1 MLNNFSIS
9 NMTLLYC
16 NSASLKKWITSGVAV
31 LFILLFV
38 YAAVSKLIDYENFTL
53 QLAQSLLL
61 SAFAPVIA
69 WLVPFTEFAI
79 AILLV
84 IPRFRIFAL
93 YASFLLMVMFS
104 GYIFIILNFT
114 DFIPCSCGGV
124 LEKLGWTEHLI
135 FNIIFALFAAAAIV
149 VGVRKVFPR
158 KLLMLCLLCVVG
170 LGTVSLLYVFSENEM
185 HRNNAFQRRYI
196 PEPLDLLKEILLE
209 GNSYYIAGMEPEKIY
224 LGNYNAPLYLD
235 EVDIKTGTISKF
247 RVTVSNTTLPYRRV
261 RIAVKA
267 PYYYLG
273 DGTVPI
279 LFRGTIEERKARP
292 YYEEAYFTHFT
303 LADTSRIGLVS
314 ISANSGNTTL
324 GVLHKE
330 KEKLGHTFNDSII
343 SEQVEGVI
351 DADGSLL
358 WNAQNQTFIY
368 VYRYRN
374 SFEVMDA
381 QLKHLFTGRT
391 IDTISEAIL
400 DLAYY
405 KDTAQYKLGAKS
417 VVVNKASTTYG
428 DYLFIE
434 SDRLGKFDDED
445 LTEVASIIDVYNTAE
460 RTYAFSF
467 YLYHDK
473 GKKLT
478 DLRVDGKLLIAI
490 FGETLKLYKLKP
502 AYFNS
507 GSNGTHTAQYQD

>member
-1 MLNNFSIS
+1 MTFLNFHN
-9 NMTLLYC
+9 
-16 NSASLKKWITSGVAV
+16 ASFKKWLTNSVAG

-38 YAAVSKLIDYENFTL
+38 YAAVSKLLDHENFSL

-61 SAFAPVIA
+61 SAFATVIA
-69 WLVPFTEFAI
+69 WLVPLTEIAI

-93 YASFLLMVMFS
+93 YASFLLMVMFT
-104 GYIFIILNFT
+104 GYIYIILNFT

-124 LEKLGWTEHLI
+124 LEDLGWTEHLI
-135 FNIIFALFAAAAIV
+135 FNIVFALLAALAIV
-149 VGVRKVFPR
+149 MGGRKVFAG
-158 KLLMLCLLCVVG
+158 KLLILGSLVIIG

-196 PEPLDLLKEILLE
+196 PEPLELQKEISLD
-209 GNSYYIAGMEPEKIY
+209 GNSYYIAGMDSRKIY

-235 EVDIKTGTISKF
+235 EVDIKTGTTSTF
-247 RVTVSNTTLPYRRV
+247 TVSLSNTTLPYRRV
-261 RIAVKA
+261 RIAVMA

-279 LFRGTIEERKARP
+279 LFRGRLQKGEAIP
-292 YYEEAYFTHFT
+292 YYEDVYFNHFT

-324 GVLHKE
+324 GIINNE
-330 KEKLGHTFNDSII
+330 KQKLEHTFNDSILR
-343 SEQVEGVI
+343 EQVEGVI

-358 WNAQNQTFIY
+358 WNTRHQTFIY

-374 SFEVMDA
+374 NFEVMDA
-381 QLKHLFTGRT
+381 QLNHLFTGRT
-391 IDTISEAIL
+391 IDTISKAIL

-405 KDTAQYKLGAKS
+405 EETGQYKLGAKS
-417 VVVNKASTTYG
+417 VVVNKSSATYG

-434 SDRLGKFDDED
+434 SDRLGKFDDAD
-445 LTEVASIIDVYNTAE
+445 LAEVASIIDVYNIDE

-467 YLYHDK
+467 YLYHDRD
-473 GKKLT
+473 KKLT
-478 DLRVDGKLLIAI
+478 DLRVEGALLVST
-490 FGETLKLYKLKP
+490 FEETLRLYKLKP
-502 AYFNS
+502 AYFDT